1 MGGIVW
7 PCVGKP
13 MNSASLLACP
23 LGPLCHSRRAL
34 LSCPPVP
41 FLCHARR
48 YLAGIQCFLFCPF
61 IRVALHGNSHGFPI
75 KDVGNDSGRLKTSG
89 MTWAESCGPAWVKA
103 GSGPLPDDFDVV
115 VRFLPELRRPS
126 ETRPY
131 RTRSRV
137 CGGGQ

>member
-1 MGGIVW
+1 M
-7 PCVGKP
+7 PT
-13 MNSASLLACP
+13 
-23 LGPLCHSRRAL
+23 GPL
-34 LSCPPVP
+34 
-41 FLCHARR
+41 LCHARR

-75 KDVGNDSGRLKTSG
+75 KDVGNDSWRLKTSG

-103 GSGPLPDDFDVV
+103 GSGPLPEDFDVV
-115 VRFLPELRRPS
+115 VRFLLELRRPR